1 MQTLN
6 IFMIKEDL
14 IHWLKEDMPF
24 GDLSTSCLNL
34 ADRQT
39 TSYLIAKETGVLCGT
54 DVFCAVYELINP
66 NIHIDFHFHDGDS
79 LIPNQCIATLN
90 GAAADILMGERLSL
104 NLLQHLSGIAS
115 VASLYAQEVLDLPTR
130 IVDTRKTTP
139 GLRLLEKYAVRVGGC
154 HNHRYS
160 LSDAVMLKDNH
171 IAAAGGITSA
181 IKSVRESI
189 PHTSKIEVEVES
201 ISELVEAIEAGADI
215 VMLDNMS
222 LEAMKEAIAINNK
235 RVILEAS
242 GNMTLERIRA
252 IAELGVDIISVG
264 ALTHS
269 VKALDISLKY
279 KKEVL
284 VN

>member
-1 MQTLN
+1 
-6 IFMIKEDL
+6 MIKEDL

-24 GDLSTSCLNL
+24 GDLSTSSLNL

-90 GAAADILMGERLSL
+90 GAAADILMGERLGL

-139 GLRLLEKYAVRVGGC
+139 GLRQLEKYAVRVGGC

-222 LEAMKEAIAINNK
+222 LEAMKEAVAINNK

-242 GNMTLERIRA
+242 GNMTLERIRTV
-252 IAELGVDIISVG
+252 AELGVDIISVG

-279 KKEVL
+279 KKEAL